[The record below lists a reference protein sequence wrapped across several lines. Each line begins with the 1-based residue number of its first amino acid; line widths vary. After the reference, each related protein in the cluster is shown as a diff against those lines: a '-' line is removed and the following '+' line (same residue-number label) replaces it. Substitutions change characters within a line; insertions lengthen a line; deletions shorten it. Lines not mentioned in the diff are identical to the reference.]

1 MGAPRGRCIRALLIG
16 SLVIGGGALGSAVLN
31 SVPAA
36 AGGAPTVLHTTS
48 TSGPNVAVGNVLTGV
63 GSSNS
68 SFGVACTSL
77 ATSSTVESDPD
88 EPGTAQ
94 LNVTAATFTGC
105 TGPGNS
111 PLTITEVTYPIT
123 ESISDAAGDPVTVG
137 AQTVDVDSPSF
148 GFDCQYSASGGSGSW
163 SNSTNSAT
171 ITSETYFLTG
181 GTGDT
186 DLCPTSNVSN
196 VSLPATTDSSVSGHP
211 AVVVA
216 SDPSTPIISNL
227 PSSAVPGGGFTPV
240 VTTDGDGATSVT
252 SSTPLTCIV
261 DPNTGSVSFLIA
273 GSCTLTP
280 QVAAGAD
287 YSGAV
292 GDPQT
297 FTIGLATPTTP
308 TITNLPS
315 SGAADTD
322 FTAVVSTTGDGATSV
337 TSSTPAVC
345 TASGLVVSFLEPGT
359 CTLEAQVAAGA
370 AYGAAVGSP
379 QDVPVTVAVSSVVFS
394 GTEAHPTVTVYGSG
408 FGAESGLGAPMPSG
422 GTGYYYGSN
431 LTFADSTD
439 SPWTAGGGSG
449 PGFLISSY
457 SNTQIT
463 FTFDSLYPS
472 VEGARNGDTFALT
485 AFGVTSEGTVSYPPA
500 GQNGPG
506 PFAFVAGSGS
516 PSRTS
521 LTPIDTSS
529 ATAEPSFSGGT
540 DPVAVAISPN
550 GSVAYVVDQSGSN
563 SVSEI
568 STATDSAI
576 GSPIPVGTDPD
587 NIAVS
592 PDGTTAYVTDYG
604 SDSVTAFSTAD
615 PTAAATV
622 IPVGHQPDDVAITPN
637 GATGYVTSIG
647 SDSVTV
653 FSTADPTGSI
663 GSIDVGTPTAAVAIS
678 PDGSTAYVTT
688 SANTVIP
695 ISTSTDS
702 PGASIPVGQSPVG
715 IAITPD
721 GSTAY
726 VADTGDGTVTPITLS
741 PGGGAADT
749 PITVGGTPFA
759 VAVVPNG
766 SEAYVTDATGNRVLP
781 IDTDSG
787 TVGTPI
793 PVGQTPYSLAIA
805 PDQGPT
811 ASLQATTADGV
822 TNFDASASGTGTSS
836 IASYAWNFG
845 DGTPTQVSSSATTS
859 HTYTASGSY
868 VASVTE
874 TDAAGTSTT
883 EVFTGHT
890 ASLNGGAG
898 ATASATVQVLVTDCS
913 TTTSCTSGPVSVAAT
928 PTTPAQTVTV
938 NAPSSSL
945 PGETLTVANSPG
957 LLECGTKGFQEVGN
971 VTSFDANF
979 QPTGNVTLTDAI
991 PTASS
996 PTKVKVCFQGAGGKP
1011 ADLKKCSPTLTVL
1024 PCANVGAGPGGGVLV
1039 TLVDSAG
1046 DPRFHVLN
1054 VGVLEENPTAFATKG
1069 TVGKAFKIKGTNLL
1083 GAGQNYPT
1091 VDFTSCDGTIDA
1103 KGVVSVTASSA
1114 TSLSVVVPNSAT
1126 TGAMQLVWSN
1136 PQTSTEPS
1144 STETAL
1150 GQGSV
1155 TITGSRCTG

>member
-1 MGAPRGRCIRALLIG
+1 
-16 SLVIGGGALGSAVLN
+16 
-31 SVPAA
+31 
-36 AGGAPTVLHTTS
+36 
-48 TSGPNVAVGNVLTGV
+48 VAVGNILTGV
-63 GSSNS
+63 GSSTS

-77 ATSSTVESDPD
+77 ATSATVESDPY

-94 LNVTAATFTGC
+94 LNVTDATFAGC
-105 TGPGNS
+105 TGPDNS
-111 PLTITEVTYPIT
+111 PLTITEETYPIT
-123 ESISDAAGDPVTVG
+123 ESISDAAGDPVTTG
-137 AQTVDVDSPSF
+137 AQTVDVDSLAF

-171 ITSETYFLTG
+171 ITGETYSLTG
-181 GTGDT
+181 GTGNT
-186 DLCPTSNVSN
+186 NLCPPSTVSSL
-196 VSLPATTDSSVSGHP
+196 SLPATVDSSVTGHP

-216 SDPSTPIISNL
+216 SAPSTPIISNL
-227 PSSAVPGGGFTPV
+227 PSSAASGGSFTPV

-252 SSTPLTCIV
+252 SSTPLTCTV
-261 DPNTGSVSFLIA
+261 DPDTASVSFLIA
-273 GSCTLTP
+273 GSCTLTA

-297 FTIGLATPTTP
+297 FTISPATPTTP

-315 SGAADTD
+315 SGAADTH
-322 FTAVVSTTGDGATSV
+322 FTAVVATTGDGATSV
-337 TSSTPAVC
+337 ISSTPAVC
-345 TASGLVVSFLEPGT
+345 TASGLVVAFVEPGI

-370 AYGAAVGSP
+370 AYGAAEGSP
-379 QDVPVTVAVSSVVFS
+379 QNVSVTVTISSVVFS
-394 GTEAHPTVTVYGSG
+394 GTEANPTVTAYGSG
-408 FGAESGLGAPMPSG
+408 FGAESGLGTPVSSG

-439 SPWTAGGGSG
+439 EPWTTSAGSG

-463 FTFDSLYPS
+463 FTFDSLYSS
-472 VEGARNGDTFALT
+472 VEGARNGDTFTLT
-485 AFGVTSEGTVSYPPA
+485 AFGVTSEGKVSYPPA

-516 PSRTS
+516 PTRTS
-521 LTPIDTSS
+521 LTPVDTSS
-529 ATAEPSFSGGT
+529 NTAEPSFSGGT

-550 GSVAYVVDQSGSN
+550 GSVAYVVNQSGSD

-568 STATDSAI
+568 STATDSTI
-576 GSPIPVGTDPD
+576 GSPIPVGSTPD
-587 NIAVS
+587 NIALS
-592 PDGTTAYVTDYG
+592 PDGATAYVTDYG
-604 SDSVTAFSTAD
+604 SDSVTAFSTTD

-647 SDSVTV
+647 SDTVTA
-653 FSTADPTGSI
+653 FSTADPTASI
-663 GSIDVGTPTAAVAIS
+663 SSIDVGTPTAAVAIS

-688 SANTVIP
+688 SADTVIP
-695 ISTSTDS
+695 IPTSTNI
-702 PGASIPVGQSPVG
+702 PGPSIPVGQSPVG

-721 GSTAY
+721 GSTAF
-726 VADTGDGTVTPITLS
+726 VANTGDGTVTPITLS
-741 PGGGAADT
+741 PGGGTAAT
-749 PITVGGTPFA
+749 AIAVGGTPFA
-759 VAVVPNG
+759 VAIVPNG
-766 SEAYVTDATGNRVLP
+766 SEAYVTNVTGDTVVP
-781 IDTDSG
+781 IDAATE

-811 ASLQATTADGV
+811 ASLQATTSDGV
-822 TNFDASASGTGTSS
+822 TNFDASGSGTGTSS

-859 HTYTASGSY
+859 HTYATSGSY

-874 TDAAGTSTT
+874 TDTAGTSTT
-883 EVFTGHT
+883 EVYTGHT
-890 ASLNGGAG
+890 ASLNGGSG
-898 ATASATVQVLVTDCS
+898 ATASATVQIQVTDCS
-913 TTTSCTSGPVSVAAT
+913 VTTNCTSGPVGVAAT
-928 PTTPAQTVTV
+928 ATTPAQTVTV
-938 NAPSSSL
+938 TAPSSSL
-945 PGETLTVANSPG
+945 PGETLTVGNSPG
-957 LLECGTKGFQEVGN
+957 LLECGGKGFQEVGN
-971 VTSFDANF
+971 ITSFNANF

-991 PTASS
+991 PSASA
-996 PTKVKVCFQGAGGKP
+996 PAKVKVCFQGATGKP
-1011 ADLKKCSPTLTVL
+1011 TDLKRCNPELTAL
-1024 PCANVGAGPGGGVLV
+1024 PCANVGAGRGGGVLV

-1046 DPRFHVLN
+1046 DPRFHVIN

-1069 TVGKAFKIKGTNLL
+1069 TVGKVFKIKGTSLL

-1103 KGVVSVTASSA
+1103 KGVLSVTASNT

-1136 PQTSTEPS
+1136 PQTSTDPP

-1150 GQGSV
+1150 SQGSV
-1155 TITGSRCTG
+1155 TVTGSRCTS